1 MFKFNIAMFMPEIS
15 RRKFIGT
22 ALGLGL
28 SGIALEE
35 LIGPSIISK
44 SLEEANRRAELER
57 LERER
62 KMKDFKE
69 NYPLVLDSIG
79 EVKSVERSSVS
90 IYDDGIGKDF
100 SLKFSNE
107 NLIAVP
113 TSSTTNDHI
122 LNLGEIASAFDITDV
137 SFRYYNIRDFI
148 RKGDSIRYVAI
159 RGVEPYEYIPVLLDI
174 NNDKPFV
181 KRERHKGYYKGIKED
196 FWIGNVVKI
205 DDKKVPIGNYRS
217 LLEVRNFDDEKWYL
231 VVKDP
236 EVTNRER
243 RNAGAATGFWI
254 GFLAGTSLSDKD
266 PLFYGL
272 FGGLAGAMMLEE
284 AYKLPKEVV
293 EKAKNLIN
301 SRLKYIKDLEE
312 VLKKDSMIEYEVY
325 HKLGRLYSL
334 KPI

>member
-1 MFKFNIAMFMPEIS
+1 MPEIS
-15 RRKFIGT
+15 RKKFIGT

-69 NYPLVLDSIG
+69 NYPLVLDS
-79 EVKSVERSSVS
+79 
-90 IYDDGIGKDF
+90 
-100 SLKFSNE
+100 NE

-113 TSSTTNDHI
+113 TSSTTNDYI

-148 RKGDSIRYVAI
+148 RRGDSIRYVAI

-181 KRERHKGYYKGIKED
+181 KRERYKGYYKGIKED

-205 DDKKVPIGNYRS
+205 DDKKVPIGNYKS

-243 RNAGAATGFWI
+243 RSAGAATGFWI
-254 GFLAGTSLSDKD
+254 GFLGGMSLSDKD
-266 PLFYGL
+266 SFLYGIL
-272 FGGLAGAMMLEE
+272 GGIVGSMILEE

-301 SRLKYIKDLEE
+301 SRLKYIKNLEE
-312 VLKKDSMIEYEVY
+312 VLKKDSMIEYEVS
-325 HKLGRLYSL
+325 HKLGRLYSV
-334 KPI
+334 KPV